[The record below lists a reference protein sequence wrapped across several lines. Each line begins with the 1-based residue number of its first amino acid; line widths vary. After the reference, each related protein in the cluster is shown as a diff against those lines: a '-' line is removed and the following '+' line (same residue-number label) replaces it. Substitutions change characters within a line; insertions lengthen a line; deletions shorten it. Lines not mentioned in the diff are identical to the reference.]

1 VLQFIMRHH
10 PTEKVQSLLTSA
22 GYHEATPLQEEYVP
36 AALQGKDLIVES
48 ISGEGKTVAQLLPF
62 FLQPKPRKKAP
73 TFLILVDNVE
83 AAVKYERELSRFTSA
98 KSKVKQSAVL
108 GKESQAKHE
117 LRTLTKR
124 PSLIVGT
131 TGRIIDHIRRNNLRL
146 DHLSTILINVPENGD
161 HTEFA
166 LDVEF
171 IMTKAPKKVQ
181 TVVFTPA
188 VEKAEKLSYLLK
200 RSATLTAAERQ
211 SKLPSLHIYKSQKRT
226 PHMLSQLIFGLDLH
240 RVLLVT
246 ATTAESRQLQDSLK
260 LNGISCCPVLG
271 HEIGSG
277 SLSALQEFPQL
288 PDTEQTV
295 LRCEITTFQDAPR
308 IQLSNFKAILFYG
321 LPQKQNLFEEIGR
334 SAALQRPAPSF
345 SILVS
350 EGEFQ
355 KLETL
360 QEIQKMKT
368 KNEALPEEEEVLKGK
383 LKSIVTQIKEEENP
397 EVLNR
402 YKKLIKKSVPFHL
415 RGYVSAY
422 FFKKALEGGL
432 EGQLSQR
439 AQPSSEM
446 QTIFVSIGK
455 NRKVFP
461 RDLVRLFKSNL
472 EIDQNAIGNIKVL
485 DNYSF
490 VDIPQKVAQKAI
502 EKMDNMEFR
511 GRNITVN
518 FAKKKD
524 KKNTSR

>member
-73 TFLILVDNVE
+73 IFLILVDNVE
-83 AAVKYERELSRFTSA
+83 AASKYERELSRFASA

-108 GKESQAKHE
+108 GKEPQAKHE
-117 LRTLTKR
+117 LQTLTKR

-146 DHLSTILINVPENGD
+146 DHLSSVLINVPENGD

-166 LDVEF
+166 RDVEF
-171 IMTKAPKKVQ
+171 IMTKAPKRVQ
-181 TVVFTPA
+181 TVVFTPT
-188 VEKAEKLSYLLK
+188 AEKVEELSYLLK
-200 RSATLTAAERQ
+200 RPTTLTTAERQ
-211 SKLPSLHIYKSQKRT
+211 SKLPSLHIYECPKRS

-246 ATTAESRQLQDSLK
+246 STTAESKQLQNSLK
-260 LNGISCCPVLG
+260 RSGISCCQVLG
-271 HEIGSG
+271 HNIES
-277 SLSALQEFPQL
+277 PQL
-288 PDTEQTV
+288 PDIEQTV
-295 LRCEITTFQDAPR
+295 LRCKITTFLDAPH

-321 LPQKQNLFEEIGR
+321 PPPNQNLFEEIGW

-383 LKSIVTQIKEEENP
+383 LKSIITQIKEEENP

-402 YKKLIKKSVPFHL
+402 YKKLIKKNVPFHL
-415 RGYVSAY
+415 RGYVSAF

-432 EGQLSQR
+432 ESQLSQR
-439 AQPSSEM
+439 TQPSSQM

-461 RDLVRLFKSNL
+461 RDLVRLFRNNL

-502 EKMDNMEFR
+502 EKMDGMEFR
-511 GRNITVN
+511 GRNVTVN